1 MPPSRIA
8 TLLRLFQQTPPAG
21 VADNEEVGAKLA
33 QLAAQIKPSNEG
45 RNSLERVAQLPG
57 HALAN
62 SIDFAGMAIQPEK
75 IVQGIKGAISNPDQ
89 AIAGA
94 KQFGAE
100 VVEEPIKLLEEMGIG
115 EFLAPGAGGIAKLGM
130 AGASLGGGNKFL
142 KKLGRMGQ
150 EGGSVSRKLTP
161 TEDKFWLSVF
171 ESKADL
177 EDFKEFAPTA
187 RLEAGKLSVDAK
199 DVPGLQKYVE
209 DIVFYNEGERL
220 PPSFNSPEKFT
231 KEFEITA
238 RDATER
244 SPKGLGFKDP
254 NNLKVLE
261 DGNTPFIDSNFP
273 HIQEVRVEFADG
285 EVIEDAI
292 KGLNKGHALA
302 RAEVNWPNA
311 KITPID

>member
-75 IVQGIKGAISNPDQ
+75 IVQGIKGVINNPDQ

-100 VVEEPIKLLEEMGIG
+100 AVEEPIKLLEEMGIG

-142 KKLGRMGQ
+142 KKLGQ
-150 EGGSVSRKLTP
+150 ASDAKQATLNFPEEGALKRGVDMRG
-161 TEDKFWLSVF
+161 E
-171 ESKADL
+171 A
-177 EDFKEFAPTA
+177 
-187 RLEAGKLSVDAK
+187 LEAVLFAHSALMAAHDAAQ
-199 DVPGLQKYVE
+199 P
-209 DIVFYNEGERL
+209 EG
-220 PPSFNSPEKFT
+220 
-231 KEFEITA
+231 
-238 RDATER
+238 
-244 SPKGLGFKDP
+244 
-254 NNLKVLE
+254 
-261 DGNTPFIDSNFP
+261 
-273 HIQEVRVEFADG
+273 
-285 EVIEDAI
+285 
-292 KGLNKGHALA
+292 
-302 RAEVNWPNA
+302 
-311 KITPID
+311 